1 MVLVI
6 LLIDGRLLLILGCWL
21 SVCRLQIEIDTAL
34 DIFDDASISAMLLEM
49 YFESPAYR
57 ETHFT
62 LLGGKFEIQ
71 NEMLILKRELV
82 RSELEPQE
90 HAAALS
96 QVTSLFVLAL
106 FSSPATFWVY
116 LNTNITL

>member
-1 MVLVI
+1 MLNEC
-6 LLIDGRLLLILGCWL
+6 L
-21 SVCRLQIEIDTAL
+21 CRLQIEIDTAL

-49 YFESPAYR
+49 YFESSAYR
-57 ETHFT
+57 EMHFT
-62 LLGGKFEIQ
+62 LLCGKFETQ
-71 NEMLILKRELV
+71 NQMLILKRELV

-96 QVTSLFVLAL
+96 QVTSMFVLAL

>member
-1 MVLVI
+1 MLVI
-6 LLIDGRLLLILGCWL
+6 LLIDGRLVLILPVLDDCL
-21 SVCRLQIEIDTAL
+21 CRLQIEIDTAL
-34 DIFDDASISAMLLEM
+34 DIFDDTRISAMLLEM
-49 YFESPAYR
+49 YFKSPAYK

-90 HAAALS
+90 HAAALT
-96 QVTSLFVLAL
+96 QVKSLLILASL
-106 FSSPATFWVY
+106 ESSYFWC
-116 LNTNITL
+116 I